1 MTEFPVAD
9 CLVLK
14 IEERELYTK
23 EIDTTLY
30 ILYDKK
36 YHNYVIRGRRRLT
49 PRHQSCEYSFVCEDV
64 EDLVYF
70 ITFVISR
77 DNLWTYVLYNYDNL
91 PIESN
96 EITFEF
102 LNNYDHSDY
111 ELGAYDDEKYSRNKL
126 TKNLKMLR
134 NVFNYYN

>member
-1 MTEFPVAD
+1 MTEFPVPD

-14 IEERELYTK
+14 IEEREVDTK

-36 YHNYVIRGRRRLT
+36 YHNYVIRGRRRISPT
-49 PRHQSCEYSFVCEDV
+49 HISCEYSFVCENI

-70 ITFVISR
+70 ITFVISKS
-77 DNLWTYVLYNYDNL
+77 NLWTYVLYNYDNL
-91 PIESN
+91 PIDSN
-96 EITFEF
+96 DITFEF
-102 LNNYDHSDY
+102 LYNFDHSDY
-111 ELGAYDDEKYSRNKL
+111 ELSAYDNEKYNKSVL

-134 NVFNYYN
+134 NVFNFYN